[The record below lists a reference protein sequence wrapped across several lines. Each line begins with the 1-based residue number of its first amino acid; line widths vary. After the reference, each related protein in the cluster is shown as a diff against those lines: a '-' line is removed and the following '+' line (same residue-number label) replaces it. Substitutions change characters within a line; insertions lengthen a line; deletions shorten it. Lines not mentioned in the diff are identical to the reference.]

1 MEKFTRDVEKILN
14 IRLNPTQLKALSQY
28 EKELLDWNKRFNL
41 TAIRDSEEIHSK
53 HFFDSLSCVLALN
66 GNRSGRLIDVGTG
79 AGFPGIPLKIALP
92 QIELTLV
99 ESIGKKAEFC
109 RHVVARLQ
117 LDQVTVTQK
126 RVEELGQDPHFREKY
141 DWAVARAVANLN
153 TLAEYLLPLLKVG
166 GLAIAQKGESGPL
179 EAHKAEKA
187 IRILGGRLRQL
198 VQVHIPGVAETRY
211 LVIIDKLAPTPVS
224 YPRRVGIPSKKPIH

>member
-1 MEKFTRDVEKILN
+1 MEKFNRDVEKILN
-14 IRLNPTQLKALSQY
+14 FRMKPGQLKALSLF
-28 EKELLDWNKRFNL
+28 EKELLEWNERFNL

-53 HFFDSLSCVLALN
+53 HFLDSLSCVLALN

-109 RHVVARLQ
+109 RHMVSLLQ
-117 LDQVTVTQK
+117 LDQVTIVQK
-126 RVEELGQDPHFREKY
+126 RVEELGKDPLFREKY

-166 GLAIAQKGESGPL
+166 GLAVAQKGESGPL

-187 IRILGGRLRQL
+187 IRILGGGLRQL
-198 VQVHIPGVAETRY
+198 LQVHIPGVAETRY
-211 LVIIDKLAPTPVS
+211 LVVIDKLAATPAT
-224 YPRRVGIPSKKPIH
+224 YPRRVGIPAKKPIH